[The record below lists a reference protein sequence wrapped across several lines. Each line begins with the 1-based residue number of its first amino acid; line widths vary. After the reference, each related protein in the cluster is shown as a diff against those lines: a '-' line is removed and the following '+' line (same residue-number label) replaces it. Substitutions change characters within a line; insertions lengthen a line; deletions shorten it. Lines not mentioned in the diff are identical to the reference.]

1 MRSFVFLNKQKR
13 PGPAPEVSKIL
24 ENNEGKDNV
33 RQSAFVFEESYMTA
47 SGYLLIDETFH
58 GSF

>member
-1 MRSFVFLNKQKR
+1 MKVKTMS
-13 PGPAPEVSKIL
+13 G
-24 ENNEGKDNV
+24 
-33 RQSAFVFEESYMTA
+33 SAFVFEESYMTA